1 MIRVT
6 KMAADDNA
14 VDVAV
19 VGAGITGLSVAW
31 HLRAR
36 GVAVRVL
43 DRTGVGAGASGVQ
56 PGGVRQQWGTE
67 VNCRLARESVAFH
80 RDADERLESLVPLGF
95 RACGYLFLAQSEGT
109 LAHLRANVALQKDSG
124 VPSRL
129 VASEEAA
136 RLAPGLSVG
145 TVLGAAWCGEDGFFD
160 RPQAVV
166 EAFARGTDV
175 RIAEVRALD
184 RQAGAWR
191 LELGDGHR
199 LVAPHVVVAAAEE
212 TASLLR
218 PLGVDL
224 PIAAE
229 DRFLF
234 LSRPLHERLLE
245 PLVVAPEVRFAA
257 KQLADGRVLASDL
270 SAAGDPNDRDR
281 QTRWRA
287 AIRAAIRELLPALE
301 YVEFP
306 LLVHGRY
313 DMTPDRQAIIGE
325 VDDGL
330 WVAAGFSGH
339 GFMIA
344 PAVGRML
351 AEAIAGAGAD
361 PALQAL
367 APQRFAEGRSVP
379 ESQVV

>member
-1 MIRVT
+1 
-6 KMAADDNA
+6 MATDSA
-14 VDVAV
+14 VEVAV
-19 VGAGITGLSVAW
+19 IGAGITGLSVAW

-36 GVAVRVL
+36 GLAVRVL
-43 DRTGVGAGASGVQ
+43 DRSGVGAGASGVQ
-56 PGGVRQQWGTE
+56 PGGVRQQWGTS
-67 VNCRLARESVAFH
+67 VNCRLARESVAFY

-95 RACGYLFLAQSEGT
+95 SACGYLFLAQSEGT
-109 LAHLRANVALQKDSG
+109 LEGLRANVALQNDSG
-124 VPSRL
+124 VPSRI

-136 RLAPGLSVG
+136 RLVPGL
-145 TVLGAAWCGEDGFFD
+145 TVETVVGAAWCDEDGYFD

-175 RIAEVRALD
+175 RIADVRALE
-184 RQAGAWR
+184 REAGAWR
-191 LELGDGHR
+191 LELGDGDR
-199 LVAPHVVVAAAEE
+199 LVAPHVVVAAAVE

-234 LSRPLHERLLE
+234 LSRPLRERLLE
-245 PLVVAPEVRFAA
+245 PLVIAPELRFAA

-270 SAAGDPNDRDR
+270 SAAGDPEDGEA
-281 QTRWRA
+281 RWRA

-306 LLVHGRY
+306 LLVHGAY
-313 DMTPDRQAIIGE
+313 DMTPDRQAIIGA

-339 GFMIA
+339 GFMMA
-344 PAVGRML
+344 PAVGRL
-351 AEAIAGAGAD
+351 IADAIVGAGAD
-361 PALQAL
+361 PALRAL

-379 ESQVV
+379 EPQVV

>member
-1 MIRVT
+1 
-6 KMAADDNA
+6 MATDSA
-14 VDVAV
+14 VEVVV

-36 GVAVRVL
+36 GLAVRVL
-43 DRTGVGAGASGVQ
+43 DRSGVGAGASGVQ
-56 PGGVRQQWGTE
+56 PGGVRQQWGTA
-67 VNCRLARESVAFH
+67 VNCRLARESVAFY

-95 RACGYLFLAQSEGT
+95 RACGYLFLAQSEAASGRT
-109 LAHLRANVALQKDSG
+109 RANVTLQNDAG

-129 VASEEAA
+129 VAPEEAA
-136 RLAPGLSVG
+136 RLAPGLSVA
-145 TVLGAAWCGEDGFFD
+145 TVVGAAWCGEDGYFD

-166 EAFARGTDV
+166 EAFARGADV
-175 RIAEVRALD
+175 RIADVHTIARE
-184 RQAGAWR
+184 AGAWR
-191 LELGDGHR
+191 VELGDGER
-199 LVAPHVVVAAAEE
+199 LVAPHVVVAAAVE

-234 LSRPLHERLLE
+234 LSPPLRERLLE
-245 PLVVAPEVRFAA
+245 PLVVAPELRFAA

-270 SAAGDPNDRDR
+270 SAAGDPADG
-281 QTRWRA
+281 QVRWRA
-287 AIRAAIRELLPALE
+287 SIGAAIRELLPALE
-301 YVEFP
+301 YVDFP
-306 LLVHGRY
+306 LLVHGAY
-313 DMTPDRQAIIGE
+313 DVTPDRQAIVGT

-344 PAVGRML
+344 PAVGRMIADAIVG
-351 AEAIAGAGAD
+351 AEAD
-361 PALQAL
+361 PALHAL

-379 ESQVV
+379 EPQVV